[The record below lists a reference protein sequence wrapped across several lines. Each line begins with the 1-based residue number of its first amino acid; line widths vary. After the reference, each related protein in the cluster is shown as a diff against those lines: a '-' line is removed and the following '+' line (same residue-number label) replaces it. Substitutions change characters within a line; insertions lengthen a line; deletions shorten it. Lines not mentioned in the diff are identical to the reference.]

1 MRDMKHAASFH
12 RALRMAGAALG
23 VVVAVGCAP
32 EVIATESP
40 LANAHVSPEALAEA
54 ALAAVAAQD
63 DSTLAALM
71 IERDEYETLLWPE
84 MPDGEYTPFE
94 FIWSQTLPQ
103 SRAARRA
110 IQREY
115 EGIDLE
121 LVSVDLG
128 ADDDIERYPSFT
140 LYREARMTVRRRDNG
155 AEGVL
160 PLMDALVEMG
170 GGWKFMNYRDDS

>member
-1 MRDMKHAASFH
+1 MAQGAVLFWCVSFMGACSED
-12 RALRMAGAALG
+12 AL
-23 VVVAVGCAP
+23 
-32 EVIATESP
+32 ATDSP
-40 LANAHVSPEALAEA
+40 LSGAYTSAEALAEA

-71 IERDEYETLLWPE
+71 IERDEYESLLWPE

-94 FIWSQTLPQ
+94 FIWSQTLPP
-103 SRAARRA
+103 SRSARRNV
-110 IQREY
+110 QREY

-128 ADDDIERYPSFT
+128 PEDDIERYPSFT
-140 LYREARMTVRRRDNG
+140 LYPDARMTVRRRDTG
-155 AEGVL
+155 EEGVL